1 MDVLG
6 RSIVLILLKIT
17 NLLDIV
23 YIRYD
28 MTEEQ
33 YFENIFMQVLSFYY
47 TVRLLDEM
55 VSWPRLLLGFLM
67 GVSRYAAGLSLK
79 KSKDISE
86 KEQE

>member
-6 RSIVLILLKIT
+6 RSIVLISFKIT

-28 MTEEQ
+28 ITEEQ

-55 VSWPRLLLGFLM
+55 FL
-67 GVSRYAAGLSLK
+67 
-79 KSKDISE
+79 D
-86 KEQE
+86 

>member
-6 RSIVLILLKIT
+6 RSIVLILFKIT

-55 VSWPRLLLGFLM
+55 FL
-67 GVSRYAAGLSLK
+67 
-79 KSKDISE
+79 D
-86 KEQE
+86 

>member
-6 RSIVLILLKIT
+6 RSIVLISFKTT

-23 YIRYD
+23 YVRYD

-55 VSWPRLLLGFLM
+55 FL
-67 GVSRYAAGLSLK
+67 
-79 KSKDISE
+79 D
-86 KEQE
+86 

>member
-6 RSIVLILLKIT
+6 RSIVLISFKIT

-23 YIRYD
+23 YVRYD

-55 VSWPRLLLGFLM
+55 FL
-67 GVSRYAAGLSLK
+67 
-79 KSKDISE
+79 D
-86 KEQE
+86 

>member
-6 RSIVLILLKIT
+6 RSIVLISFKIT

-23 YIRYD
+23 YVRYD

-47 TVRLLDEM
+47 TVRLLDKM
-55 VSWPRLLLGFLM
+55 FL
-67 GVSRYAAGLSLK
+67 
-79 KSKDISE
+79 D
-86 KEQE
+86 

>member
-1 MDVLG
+1 MNVLG
-6 RSIVLILLKIT
+6 RSIVLISFKIT

-23 YIRYD
+23 YVRYD

-55 VSWPRLLLGFLM
+55 FL
-67 GVSRYAAGLSLK
+67 
-79 KSKDISE
+79 D
-86 KEQE
+86 

>member
-6 RSIVLILLKIT
+6 RSIVLISFKIT

-55 VSWPRLLLGFLM
+55 FL
-67 GVSRYAAGLSLK
+67 
-79 KSKDISE
+79 D
-86 KEQE
+86 